1 MNALDPIEPDAIE
14 NVPPGGAR
22 WHPMADIFP
31 WIEGPAFQE
40 LVEDIRKNG
49 VLEPIVFFDGMI
61 LDGRNRYMAAREVGI
76 PYPRV
81 EYRGND
87 PLGFVIAKNLAR
99 RHLTESQRAMVAA
112 KLARMPRGR
121 PAENAETSVFI
132 PTQADAAKTLNVS
145 VDSVQFARRVQE
157 QGAPEL
163 IQAVE
168 TGKVSVSAAAT
179 IAKQDQDTQR
189 RLVAEDKLKRAA
201 AELRKAEADAREA
214 EKLPKAEPLTEEDRA
229 KQMRIFGTQEDRA
242 IGARIDE
249 IIERIA
255 EQPAVALAVQRIPP
269 AERHAI
275 DIEAIRTAARWLVEF
290 ADAWEQEHGNG
301 N

>member
-1 MNALDPIEPDAIE
+1 MSALAPVEPDTIE

-112 KLARMPRGR
+112 KLAKMPRG
-121 PAENAETSVFI
+121 ANQHTEISASSV
-132 PTQADAAKTLNVS
+132 PQSEAAKTLNVS
-145 VDSVQFARRVQE
+145 VDSVQFARRVQD
-157 QGAPEL
+157 QGVPEL
-163 IQAVE
+163 VQAVE
-168 TGKVSVSAAAT
+168 SGKVSVSAAAT

-214 EKLPKAEPLTEEDRA
+214 EKLPKAEPMTEEDRA
-229 KQMRIFGTQEDRA
+229 KQMRVFGTQEDRA

-249 IIERIA
+249 IIERIG

>member
-1 MNALDPIEPDAIE
+1 MNALAPVEPDTIE

-112 KLARMPRGR
+112 KLAKMPAHR
-121 PAENAETSVFI
+121 PAEDNSANLRTS
-132 PTQADAAKTLNVS
+132 DAAALLNVS
-145 VDSVQFARRVQE
+145 PRTIETARLVERD
-157 QGAPEL
+157 GAPEL
-163 IQAVE
+163 IHAVE

-229 KQMRIFGTQEDRA
+229 KQMRVFGTQEDRA

-255 EQPAVALAVQRIPP
+255 EQPAVAVAVQRIPP

-275 DIEAIRTAARWLVEF
+275 DIEAIRTAARWLAEF

>member
-1 MNALDPIEPDAIE
+1 MSDLALIEPDTIE

-112 KLARMPRGR
+112 KLAKMPVGGNQYT
-121 PAENAETSVFI
+121 AGSENL
-132 PTQADAAKTLNVS
+132 PTQEDAARLLAVS
-145 VDSVQFARRVQE
+145 DRSVRTAKQVQE
-157 QGAPEL
+157 HGAPEL

-229 KQMRIFGTQEDRA
+229 KQMRVFGTQEDRA

-255 EQPAVALAVQRIPP
+255 EQPAVAVAVQRIPP

-275 DIEAIRTAARWLVEF
+275 DIEAIRTAARWLAEF

>member
-1 MNALDPIEPDAIE
+1 MTALAPVEPDAIE
-14 NVPPGGAR
+14 NVPAGGAR

-112 KLARMPRGR
+112 KLAKMPVGTNQHAQICA
-121 PAENAETSVFI
+121 PS
-132 PTQADAAKTLNVS
+132 QDAAADMLGVS
-145 VDSVQFARRVQE
+145 RRTVQTAKAVQE

-179 IAKQDQDTQR
+179 IAKQDQNTQR

-229 KQMRIFGTQEDRA
+229 KQMRVFGTQEDRA

-249 IIERIA
+249 IIERIG
-255 EQPAVALAVQRIPP
+255 EQPAVAAAVQRIPP
-269 AERHAI
+269 AERHTI
-275 DIEAIRTAARWLVEF
+275 DIEAIRTAARWLAEF

-301 N
+301 K